1 MRFSVCM
8 NSWKTRG
15 LNVLVMLLLALAFS
29 ACNEDKD
36 EVADD
41 SQMTLTVLDNR
52 WHEWKEEKKK
62 PIYKSKKISSWG
74 NKRAYKNRPQNKG
87 LPNKISFFS
96 TKNSIEDTVNYT
108 PEEKAKNYQ
117 KSFKIWSGVYRL
129 KSQKTASDTS
139 SLKLDENYEIPF
151 VGKKLKIGDNEYS
164 IFEMLELVQ
173 KEKTAL
179 LNVIASKIKWSNLS
193 FRLDLNELRKSI
205 DSLQTIKELFS
216 EIDFK
221 MGISGYIISNR
232 SEIKSHSID
241 LLNLDTNDQF
251 VEFPLYNKFFIEYT
265 PKIKNQKVKLGNLR
279 TETEVDASILTENT
293 MHYENE
299 KILFS
304 SNVISV
310 VLDFPGIT
318 DEKTESLPIGVKWD
332 FLNISITGNGVVDNV
347 GPIEKVKKVK
357 RVDFPVKDYLEQYY
371 DKNFYLSIEEYF
383 GAFEKLEIPFL
394 DNPVFSFGR
403 DFFSLKNLIET
414 IDNYDRFVLYATTE
428 ATELKEGVEGGK
440 IKIKEITDSLKRH
453 IRKNMTLRNVSM
465 YNKSFEDL
473 DKVYNKSGLINL
485 MSYSKVKKNQTIK
498 LRDQENVLVYKITLK
513 PLELT
518 KNIDFGLFKAENF
531 DVDFVAYIQHCIY
544 LLLCYMVLDNDN
556 SYVDAA
562 DLKLSA
568 RVNEINLD
576 DKKILFGEDSLKNN
590 GRLNYFI
597 RINPD
602 AEDTTKIVKPALN
615 LDYESLTVKD
625 GDRIVATLNNQNH
638 KERFSYDFKRKK
650 WIIPSSLKPYVTLPK
665 RNMKFDE

>member
-1 MRFSVCM
+1 M
-8 NSWKTRG
+8 NSY
-15 LNVLVMLLLALAFS
+15 
-29 ACNEDKD
+29 
-36 EVADD
+36 
-41 SQMTLTVLDNR
+41 
-52 WHEWKEEKKK
+52 KKK
-62 PIYKSKKISSWG
+62 
-74 NKRAYKNRPQNKG
+74 
-87 LPNKISFFS
+87 
-96 TKNSIEDTVNYT
+96 
-108 PEEKAKNYQ
+108 
-117 KSFKIWSGVYRL
+117 
-129 KSQKTASDTS
+129 
-139 SLKLDENYEIPF
+139 
-151 VGKKLKIGDNEYS
+151 
-164 IFEMLELVQ
+164 
-173 KEKTAL
+173 KTAL

-221 MGISGYIISNR
+221 MGVNGKIISNSLDR
-232 SEIKSHSID
+232 KTQSLD

-279 TETEVDASILTENT
+279 TETEVDASILTKNT
-293 MHYENE
+293 IHYENE

-332 FLNISITGNGVVDNV
+332 FLNISITENGVIDNV
-347 GPIEKVKKVK
+347 GPVKKVKKVK
-357 RVDFPVKDYLEQYY
+357 KVNFLVKDYLEQYY

-383 GAFEKLEIPFL
+383 GAFEELEIPFL

-473 DKVYNKSGLINL
+473 RDVYNNSGLINL

-531 DVDFVAYIQHCIY
+531 DVDFVAYIQHRIY
-544 LLLCYMVLDNDN
+544 LLLGYMVLDN

-568 RVNEINLD
+568 RVNEINLG
-576 DKKILFGEDSLKNN
+576 DKKISFGDGSSKNN
-590 GRLNYFI
+590 GKLNYFI
-597 RINPD
+597 SIEPD
-602 AEDTTKIVKPALN
+602 AEDTMKIVKPAMN
-615 LDYESLTVKD
+615 LDFESLTIQD

-638 KERFSYDFKRKK
+638 KERFRYDFNRDK

>member
-1 MRFSVCM
+1 MRLSVCM

-15 LNVLVMLLLALAFS
+15 LNVFVMLLLALSLA

-36 EVADD
+36 IAKNHRENVVEPSVIEVHPKPRVHPHPKPGVRIHPSQFSWKFRPAD
-41 SQMTLTVLDNR
+41 R
-52 WHEWKEEKKK
+52 
-62 PIYKSKKISSWG
+62 PKI
-74 NKRAYKNRPQNKG
+74 NYLFPKG
-87 LPNKISFFS
+87 
-96 TKNSIEDTVNYT
+96 SIEDTVNYT

-164 IFEMLELVQ
+164 TFEMVELVQ

-221 MGISGYIISNR
+221 MGVNGKIISNSLDR
-232 SEIKSHSID
+232 KTQSLD

-310 VLDFPGIT
+310 ILDFPGIT

-383 GAFEKLEIPFL
+383 GAFEELEIPFL

-440 IKIKEITDSLKRH
+440 IKIKEITDLLKRH

-531 DVDFVAYIQHCIY
+531 DVDFVAYIQHSIY
-544 LLLCYMVLDNDN
+544 LLLGYMVLDD
-556 SYVDAA
+556 SYVDVA

-568 RVNEINLD
+568 RVNEINLG

-602 AEDTTKIVKPALN
+602 AEDTTKIVKPTMN
-615 LDYESLTVKD
+615 LDYESLTIKD

-638 KERFSYDFKRKK
+638 KERFRYDFNRDK
-650 WIIPSSLKPYVTLPK
+650 WIIPSSLKPYVTLSK
-665 RNMKFDE
+665 RNVKFDE

>member
-1 MRFSVCM
+1 MRLSVRM
-8 NSWKTRG
+8 ETLKMRG
-15 LNVLVMLLLALAFS
+15 LNILVMLLLALMFV

-36 EVADD
+36 IAKNHRENVVEPSVIEVHPKPRVHPHPKPGVRIHPSHFSWRFRPAD
-41 SQMTLTVLDNR
+41 R
-52 WHEWKEEKKK
+52 
-62 PIYKSKKISSWG
+62 PKI
-74 NKRAYKNRPQNKG
+74 NYLFPKG
-87 LPNKISFFS
+87 
-96 TKNSIEDTVNYT
+96 SIEDTVNYT

-318 DEKTESLPIGVKWD
+318 DEKTAFLPIGVKWD
-332 FLNISITGNGVVDNV
+332 FLNISITKEGIEDNV

-414 IDNYDRFVLYATTE
+414 VDNYDRFVLYATTE

-440 IKIKEITDSLKRH
+440 IKIKEITDLLKRH

-473 DKVYNKSGLINL
+473 DNVYNKSGLIDL
-485 MSYSKVKKNQTIK
+485 MSYSKKKNRTIR

-531 DVDFVAYIQHCIY
+531 DVDFVAYIQHRIY
-544 LLLCYMVLDNDN
+544 LLLGYMVLDN

-602 AEDTTKIVKPALN
+602 AENTTKIIKPSMN
-615 LDYESLTVKD
+615 LDYESLTIMD
-625 GDRIVATLNNQNH
+625 GDRIVATVNNQNH
-638 KERFSYDFKRKK
+638 KERFSYDFNRDK
-650 WIIPSSLKPYVTLPK
+650 WIIPSSLKPYITLPK
-665 RNMKFDE
+665 YNVKFDE

>member
-1 MRFSVCM
+1 M
-8 NSWKTRG
+8 NSLKMRG
-15 LNVLVMLLLALAFS
+15 LNVFVMLLLALSLA

-74 NKRAYKNRPQNKG
+74 NKRAYKNSPQNKG

-96 TKNSIEDTVNYT
+96 TKNSIEDTVNYS
-108 PEEKAKNYQ
+108 PEDKAKNYQ
-117 KSFKIWSGVYRL
+117 NSFRIWSGVYRL
-129 KSQKTASDTS
+129 KSQKTAFDTS

-193 FRLDLNELRKSI
+193 FRLDLNELRKGI

-221 MGISGYIISNR
+221 MGVNGKIISNSLDR
-232 SEIKSHSID
+232 KTQSLD

-332 FLNISITGNGVVDNV
+332 FLNISITKEGIEDNV
-347 GPIEKVKKVK
+347 GEKK
-357 RVDFPVKDYLEQYY
+357 
-371 DKNFYLSIEEYF
+371 
-383 GAFEKLEIPFL
+383 
-394 DNPVFSFGR
+394 
-403 DFFSLKNLIET
+403 
-414 IDNYDRFVLYATTE
+414 
-428 ATELKEGVEGGK
+428 
-440 IKIKEITDSLKRH
+440 
-453 IRKNMTLRNVSM
+453 
-465 YNKSFEDL
+465 
-473 DKVYNKSGLINL
+473 
-485 MSYSKVKKNQTIK
+485 
-498 LRDQENVLVYKITLK
+498 
-513 PLELT
+513 
-518 KNIDFGLFKAENF
+518 
-531 DVDFVAYIQHCIY
+531 
-544 LLLCYMVLDNDN
+544 
-556 SYVDAA
+556 
-562 DLKLSA
+562 
-568 RVNEINLD
+568 
-576 DKKILFGEDSLKNN
+576 
-590 GRLNYFI
+590 
-597 RINPD
+597 
-602 AEDTTKIVKPALN
+602 
-615 LDYESLTVKD
+615 
-625 GDRIVATLNNQNH
+625 
-638 KERFSYDFKRKK
+638 
-650 WIIPSSLKPYVTLPK
+650 
-665 RNMKFDE
+665 

>member
-1 MRFSVCM
+1 MRLSVCM

-473 DKVYNKSGLINL
+473 DDVYNKSGLINL
-485 MSYSKVKKNQTIK
+485 MSYSKVKKNRTIR

-518 KNIDFGLFKAENF
+518 KNIDFGLFKTESF
-531 DVDFVAYIQHCIY
+531 DVDFVAYIQHRIY
-544 LLLCYMVLDNDN
+544 LLLGYMVLDN

-602 AEDTTKIVKPALN
+602 AEDTTKIVKPTMN
-615 LDYESLTVKD
+615 LDFESLTIQD

>member
-1 MRFSVCM
+1 MRLSVCM

-36 EVADD
+36 IAKNHRENVVEPSVIEVHPKPRVHPHPKPGVRIHPSQFSWKSRPAD
-41 SQMTLTVLDNR
+41 R
-52 WHEWKEEKKK
+52 
-62 PIYKSKKISSWG
+62 PKI
-74 NKRAYKNRPQNKG
+74 NYLFPKG
-87 LPNKISFFS
+87 
-96 TKNSIEDTVNYT
+96 SIEDTVNYT
-108 PEEKAKNYQ
+108 PEEKARNYQ

-383 GAFEKLEIPFL
+383 GAFEELEIPFL

-473 DKVYNKSGLINL
+473 DDVYNKSRLINL
-485 MSYSKVKKNQTIK
+485 MSYSKVKKNRTIR

-518 KNIDFGLFKAENF
+518 KNIDFGLFKTENF
-531 DVDFVAYIQHCIY
+531 DVDFVAYIQHRIY
-544 LLLCYMVLDNDN
+544 LLLGYMVLDN

-568 RVNEINLD
+568 RVNEINLG
-576 DKKILFGEDSLKNN
+576 DKKILFGDGSSKNN

-602 AEDTTKIVKPALN
+602 AEDTTKIVKPTMN
-615 LDYESLTVKD
+615 LDFESLTIQD

-665 RNMKFDE
+665 RNMKFEE

>member
-1 MRFSVCM
+1 MRLMMCM
-8 NSWKTRG
+8 DSWKTRG
-15 LNVLVMLLLALAFS
+15 LNILVMLLLALAFS

-36 EVADD
+36 IAKNHRENVVEPSVIEVHPKPRVHPHPKPGVRIHPSQFSWRFRPAD
-41 SQMTLTVLDNR
+41 R
-52 WHEWKEEKKK
+52 
-62 PIYKSKKISSWG
+62 PKI
-74 NKRAYKNRPQNKG
+74 NYLFPKG
-87 LPNKISFFS
+87 
-96 TKNSIEDTVNYT
+96 SIEDTVNYT

-151 VGKKLKIGDNEYS
+151 VGKTLKIGDKEYS
-164 IFEMLELVQ
+164 TFEMVELVQ

-193 FRLDLNELRKSI
+193 FRLNLNELRKSI

-279 TETEVDASILTENT
+279 TETEVDASILTENSI
-293 MHYENE
+293 HYENG
-299 KILFS
+299 KASFS
-304 SNVISV
+304 SDVKSFI
-310 VLDFPGIT
+310 LDFPGIT

-383 GAFEKLEIPFL
+383 GAFEELEIPFL

-473 DKVYNKSGLINL
+473 DDVYNKSGLINL
-485 MSYSKVKKNQTIK
+485 MSYSKVKKNRTIR

-518 KNIDFGLFKAENF
+518 KNIDFGLFKTENF
-531 DVDFVAYIQHCIY
+531 DVDFVAYIQHRIY
-544 LLLCYMVLDNDN
+544 LLLGYMVLDN

-568 RVNEINLD
+568 RVNEINLG
-576 DKKILFGEDSLKNN
+576 DKKILFGDGSSKNN
-590 GRLNYFI
+590 GRLDYFI
-597 RINPD
+597 RISPD
-602 AEDTTKIVKPALN
+602 AEDSSKIVKPALN
-615 LDYESLTVKD
+615 LNYESLTIMD
-625 GDRIVATLNNQNH
+625 GDRIVATVNNLNH
-638 KERFSYDFKRKK
+638 KERFSYDFNCDK
-650 WIIPSSLKPYVTLPK
+650 WIIPSSLKPYITLPK
-665 RNMKFDE
+665 SNVKFDE

>member
-1 MRFSVCM
+1 MRLSVCM

-15 LNVLVMLLLALAFS
+15 LNVFVMLLLALSLA

-36 EVADD
+36 IAKNHRENVVEPSVIEVHPKPRVHPHPKPGVRIHPSQFSWRFRPAD
-41 SQMTLTVLDNR
+41 R
-52 WHEWKEEKKK
+52 
-62 PIYKSKKISSWG
+62 PKI
-74 NKRAYKNRPQNKG
+74 NYLFPKG
-87 LPNKISFFS
+87 
-96 TKNSIEDTVNYT
+96 SIEDTVNYT

-117 KSFKIWSGVYRL
+117 KSFKIWGGAYRL

-164 IFEMLELVQ
+164 TFEMVELVQ

-221 MGISGYIISNR
+221 MGVNGKIISNSLDR
-232 SEIKSHSID
+232 KTQSLD

-310 VLDFPGIT
+310 ILDFPGIT

-383 GAFEKLEIPFL
+383 GAFEELEIPFL

-531 DVDFVAYIQHCIY
+531 DVDFVAYIQHSIY
-544 LLLCYMVLDNDN
+544 LLLGYMVLDN
-556 SYVDAA
+556 SYVDVA

-576 DKKILFGEDSLKNN
+576 DKKILFGDGSSKNN
-590 GRLNYFI
+590 GRLDYFI
-597 RINPD
+597 RISPD
-602 AEDTTKIVKPALN
+602 AEDSSKIVKPALN

-650 WIIPSSLKPYVTLPK
+650 WIIPSSLKPYVTLSK

>member
-1 MRFSVCM
+1 MRLSVRM
-8 NSWKTRG
+8 KSLKMRG
-15 LNVLVMLLLALAFS
+15 LNILVMLLLALAFS

-36 EVADD
+36 IAKNHRENVVEPSVIEVHPKPRVHPHPKPGVRIHPSQFSWKFRPAD
-41 SQMTLTVLDNR
+41 R
-52 WHEWKEEKKK
+52 
-62 PIYKSKKISSWG
+62 PKI
-74 NKRAYKNRPQNKG
+74 NYLFPKG
-87 LPNKISFFS
+87 
-96 TKNSIEDTVNYT
+96 SIEDTVNYT

-117 KSFKIWSGVYRL
+117 NSFKIWSGVYRL

-383 GAFEKLEIPFL
+383 GAFEELEIPFL

-473 DKVYNKSGLINL
+473 DDVYNKSGLINL
-485 MSYSKVKKNQTIK
+485 MSYSKVKKNRTIR
-498 LRDQENVLVYKITLK
+498 LRDQENVLVYKIMLK

-518 KNIDFGLFKAENF
+518 KNIDFGLFKTENF
-531 DVDFVAYIQHCIY
+531 DVDFVAYIQHRIY
-544 LLLCYMVLDNDN
+544 LLLGYMVLDN

-568 RVNEINLD
+568 RVNEINLG
-576 DKKILFGEDSLKNN
+576 DKKILFGDGSSKNN
-590 GRLNYFI
+590 GRLDYFI
-597 RINPD
+597 RISPD
-602 AEDTTKIVKPALN
+602 AEDSSKIVKPALN

-638 KERFSYDFKRKK
+638 KERFRYDFNRDK
-650 WIIPSSLKPYVTLPK
+650 WMIPSSLKPYVTLSK

>member
-1 MRFSVCM
+1 MRLMMCM
-8 NSWKTRG
+8 DSWKTRG

-36 EVADD
+36 IAKNHRENVVEPSVIEVHPKPRVHPHPKPGVRIHPSQFSWRSRPAD
-41 SQMTLTVLDNR
+41 R
-52 WHEWKEEKKK
+52 
-62 PIYKSKKISSWG
+62 PKI
-74 NKRAYKNRPQNKG
+74 NYLFPKG
-87 LPNKISFFS
+87 
-96 TKNSIEDTVNYT
+96 SIEDTVNYT

-117 KSFKIWSGVYRL
+117 KNFKIWSGVYRL

-383 GAFEKLEIPFL
+383 GAFEELEIPFL

-473 DKVYNKSGLINL
+473 DDVYNKSGLINL
-485 MSYSKVKKNQTIK
+485 MSYSKVKKNRTIR

-518 KNIDFGLFKAENF
+518 KNIDFGLFKTERF
-531 DVDFVAYIQHCIY
+531 DVDFVAYIQHRIY
-544 LLLCYMVLDNDN
+544 LLLGYMVLDN

-568 RVNEINLD
+568 RVNEINLG
-576 DKKILFGEDSLKNN
+576 DKKILFGDGSSKNN
-590 GRLNYFI
+590 GRLDYFI
-597 RINPD
+597 RISPD
-602 AEDTTKIVKPALN
+602 AEDSSKIVKPALN

-650 WIIPSSLKPYVTLPK
+650 WIIPSSLKPYVTLSK

>member
-1 MRFSVCM
+1 MRLSVRM
-8 NSWKTRG
+8 ETLKMRG
-15 LNVLVMLLLALAFS
+15 LNILVMLLLALTFV
-29 ACNEDKD
+29 ACNENKD
-36 EVADD
+36 IAKNHRENVVEPSVIEVLPKPRVHPHPKPGVRIHPSQFSWRFRPAD
-41 SQMTLTVLDNR
+41 R
-52 WHEWKEEKKK
+52 
-62 PIYKSKKISSWG
+62 PKI
-74 NKRAYKNRPQNKG
+74 NYLFPKG
-87 LPNKISFFS
+87 
-96 TKNSIEDTVNYT
+96 SIEDTVNYT
-108 PEEKAKNYQ
+108 PDEKAKNYQ

-265 PKIKNQKVKLGNLR
+265 PRIKNQKVKLGNLR
-279 TETEVDASILTENT
+279 TETEVDASILTENSI
-293 MHYENE
+293 HYENG
-299 KILFS
+299 KASFS
-304 SNVISV
+304 SDVKSFI
-310 VLDFPGIT
+310 LDFPGIT

-347 GPIEKVKKVK
+347 GPIENVKKVK

-383 GAFEKLEIPFL
+383 GAFEELEIPFL

-473 DKVYNKSGLINL
+473 DDVYNKSGLINL
-485 MSYSKVKKNQTIK
+485 MSYSKVKKNRTIR

-518 KNIDFGLFKAENF
+518 KNIDFCLFKTENF
-531 DVDFVAYIQHCIY
+531 DVDFVAYIQHRIY
-544 LLLCYMVLDNDN
+544 LLLGYMVLDN

-568 RVNEINLD
+568 RVNEINLG
-576 DKKILFGEDSLKNN
+576 DKKILFGDGSSKNN
-590 GRLNYFI
+590 GQLNYFI
-597 RINPD
+597 HINPD
-602 AEDTTKIVKPALN
+602 AEDTTKIIKPSMN

-638 KERFSYDFKRKK
+638 KERFSYDFNLDK

-665 RNMKFDE
+665 CNIKFDE

>member
-1 MRFSVCM
+1 MRLSVCM
-8 NSWKTRG
+8 KSWKTRG
-15 LNVLVMLLLALAFS
+15 LNVFVMLLLAFAFT

-36 EVADD
+36 IAKNHRENVVEPSVIEVHPKPRVHPHPKPGVRIHPSQFSWRFRPAD
-41 SQMTLTVLDNR
+41 R
-52 WHEWKEEKKK
+52 
-62 PIYKSKKISSWG
+62 PKI
-74 NKRAYKNRPQNKG
+74 NYFFPKG
-87 LPNKISFFS
+87 
-96 TKNSIEDTVNYT
+96 SIEDTVNYT

-117 KSFKIWSGVYRL
+117 KSFKIWGGAYRL
-129 KSQKTASDTS
+129 KSQKTASDTY

-179 LNVIASKIKWSNLS
+179 LNVISSKIKWSNLS
-193 FRLDLNELRKSI
+193 FRLDLNGLRKSI

-221 MGISGYIISNR
+221 MGVNGKIISNSLDR
-232 SEIKSHSID
+232 KTQSLD

-310 VLDFPGIT
+310 ILDFPGIT

-347 GPIEKVKKVK
+347 GLIEKVKKVK

-383 GAFEKLEIPFL
+383 GAFEELEIPFL

-544 LLLCYMVLDNDN
+544 LLLGYMVLDD

-576 DKKILFGEDSLKNN
+576 DKKILFGDGSSKNN
-590 GRLNYFI
+590 GRLDYFI
-597 RINPD
+597 RISPD
-602 AEDTTKIVKPALN
+602 AEDSSKIVKPALN

>member
-1 MRFSVCM
+1 MRLSVRM
-8 NSWKTRG
+8 KSLKMRG
-15 LNVLVMLLLALAFS
+15 LNILVMLLLALAFS

-36 EVADD
+36 IAKNHRENVVEPSVIEVHPKPRVHPHPKPGVRIHPSQFSWRFRPAD
-41 SQMTLTVLDNR
+41 R
-52 WHEWKEEKKK
+52 
-62 PIYKSKKISSWG
+62 PKI
-74 NKRAYKNRPQNKG
+74 NYLFPKG
-87 LPNKISFFS
+87 
-96 TKNSIEDTVNYT
+96 SIEDTVNYT

-304 SNVISV
+304 SNVILV

-383 GAFEKLEIPFL
+383 GAFEELEIPFL

-473 DKVYNKSGLINL
+473 DDVYNKSGLINL
-485 MSYSKVKKNQTIK
+485 MSYSKVKKNRTIR

-518 KNIDFGLFKAENF
+518 KNIDFGLFKTENF
-531 DVDFVAYIQHCIY
+531 DVDFVAYIQHRIY
-544 LLLCYMVLDNDN
+544 LLLGYMVLDN

-568 RVNEINLD
+568 RVNEINLG
-576 DKKILFGEDSLKNN
+576 DKKILFGDGSSKNN
-590 GRLNYFI
+590 GRLDYFI
-597 RINPD
+597 RISPD
-602 AEDTTKIVKPALN
+602 AEDSSKIVKPALN

-638 KERFSYDFKRKK
+638 KERFRYDFNRDK
-650 WIIPSSLKPYVTLPK
+650 WMIPSSLKPYVTLSK

>member
-1 MRFSVCM
+1 MRLSVCM
-8 NSWKTRG
+8 KSWKTRG
-15 LNVLVMLLLALAFS
+15 LNVFVMLLLAFAFT

-36 EVADD
+36 IAKNHRENVVEPFVIEVHPKPRVHPHPKPGVRIHPSQFSWRFRPAD
-41 SQMTLTVLDNR
+41 R
-52 WHEWKEEKKK
+52 
-62 PIYKSKKISSWG
+62 PKI
-74 NKRAYKNRPQNKG
+74 NYLFPKG
-87 LPNKISFFS
+87 
-96 TKNSIEDTVNYT
+96 SIEDTVNYT

-164 IFEMLELVQ
+164 TFEMVELVQ

-221 MGISGYIISNR
+221 MGVNGKIISNSLDR
-232 SEIKSHSID
+232 KTQSLD

-310 VLDFPGIT
+310 ILDFPGIT

-383 GAFEKLEIPFL
+383 GAFEELEIPFL

-544 LLLCYMVLDNDN
+544 LLLGYMVLDD

-576 DKKILFGEDSLKNN
+576 DKKILFGDGSSKNN
-590 GRLNYFI
+590 GRLDYFI
-597 RINPD
+597 RISPD
-602 AEDTTKIVKPALN
+602 AEDSSKIVKPALN

>member
-1 MRFSVCM
+1 MRLSVCM

-36 EVADD
+36 IDKNHRKNVVEPSVIEVHPKPRVHPHPKPGVRIHPSQFSWRFRPAD
-41 SQMTLTVLDNR
+41 R
-52 WHEWKEEKKK
+52 
-62 PIYKSKKISSWG
+62 PKI
-74 NKRAYKNRPQNKG
+74 NYLFPKC
-87 LPNKISFFS
+87 
-96 TKNSIEDTVNYT
+96 SIEDTLNYT

-265 PKIKNQKVKLGNLR
+265 PKIKNQKVKFGNLR

-383 GAFEKLEIPFL
+383 GAFEELEIPFL

-473 DKVYNKSGLINL
+473 DDVYNKSGLINL
-485 MSYSKVKKNQTIK
+485 MSYSKVKKNRTIR
-498 LRDQENVLVYKITLK
+498 LRDQENILVYKITLK

-518 KNIDFGLFKAENF
+518 KNIDFGLFKTENF
-531 DVDFVAYIQHCIY
+531 DVDFVAYIQHRIY
-544 LLLCYMVLDNDN
+544 LLLGYMVLDN

-568 RVNEINLD
+568 RMNEINLG
-576 DKKILFGEDSLKNN
+576 DKKILFGDGSSKNN
-590 GRLNYFI
+590 GRLDYFI
-597 RINPD
+597 RISPD
-602 AEDTTKIVKPALN
+602 AEDSSKIVKPALN
-615 LDYESLTVKD
+615 LDYESLTIMD
-625 GDRIVATLNNQNH
+625 GDRIVATVNNQNH
-638 KERFSYDFKRKK
+638 KERFSYDFNIDK
-650 WIIPSSLKPYVTLPK
+650 WMIPSSLKPYVTLPK
-665 RNMKFDE
+665 SNVKFDE

>member
-1 MRFSVCM
+1 MRLSVCM

-36 EVADD
+36 IAKNHRENVVEPSVIEVLPKPRVHPHPKPGVRIHPSQFSWRFRPAD
-41 SQMTLTVLDNR
+41 R
-52 WHEWKEEKKK
+52 
-62 PIYKSKKISSWG
+62 PKI
-74 NKRAYKNRPQNKG
+74 NYLFPKG
-87 LPNKISFFS
+87 
-96 TKNSIEDTVNYT
+96 SIEDTVNYS
-108 PEEKAKNYQ
+108 PEQKAKNYQ
-117 KSFKIWSGVYRL
+117 NSFKIWSGVYRL

-221 MGISGYIISNR
+221 MGVNGKIISNSLDR
-232 SEIKSHSID
+232 KTQSLD

-279 TETEVDASILTENT
+279 TETEVDASILTENSIY
-293 MHYENE
+293 YENG
-299 KILFS
+299 KASFS
-304 SNVISV
+304 SDVESFI
-310 VLDFPGIT
+310 LDFPGIT
-318 DEKTESLPIGVKWD
+318 YEKTESLPIGVKWD
-332 FLNISITGNGVVDNV
+332 FLNVSITKNGIEDNV

-357 RVDFPVKDYLEQYY
+357 KVNFPVKDYLEQYY

-383 GAFEKLEIPFL
+383 GAFDELEIPFL

-403 DFFSLKNLIET
+403 DFFSLKNLIES

-531 DVDFVAYIQHCIY
+531 DVDFVAYIQHSIY
-544 LLLCYMVLDNDN
+544 LLLGYMVLDD

-568 RVNEINLD
+568 RVNEINLG
-576 DKKILFGEDSLKNN
+576 DKKISFGEDSLKNN

-602 AEDTTKIVKPALN
+602 AEDTTKIIKPSMN

-650 WIIPSSLKPYVTLPK
+650 WKIPESLKPYVSQYKGKSVL
-665 RNMKFDE
+665 E

>member
-1 MRFSVCM
+1 MRLMMCM
-8 NSWKTRG
+8 DSWKTRG

-36 EVADD
+36 IAKNHRENVVEPSVIEVHPKPRVHPHPKPGVRIHPSQFSWRFRPAD
-41 SQMTLTVLDNR
+41 R
-52 WHEWKEEKKK
+52 
-62 PIYKSKKISSWG
+62 PKI
-74 NKRAYKNRPQNKG
+74 NYLFPKG
-87 LPNKISFFS
+87 
-96 TKNSIEDTVNYT
+96 SIEDTVNYT

-117 KSFKIWSGVYRL
+117 NSFKIWSGVYRL
-129 KSQKTASDTS
+129 KSQKTAFDTS

-164 IFEMLELVQ
+164 TFEMVELVQ

-332 FLNISITGNGVVDNV
+332 FLNASITKNGIEDNV

-383 GAFEKLEIPFL
+383 GAFEELEIPFL

-473 DKVYNKSGLINL
+473 DDVYNKSGLINL
-485 MSYSKVKKNQTIK
+485 MSYSKVKKNRTIR

-518 KNIDFGLFKAENF
+518 KNIDFGLFKTENF
-531 DVDFVAYIQHCIY
+531 DVDFVAYIQHRIY
-544 LLLCYMVLDNDN
+544 LLLGYMVLDN

-568 RVNEINLD
+568 RVNEINLG
-576 DKKILFGEDSLKNN
+576 DKKILFGDGSSKNN
-590 GRLNYFI
+590 GRLDYFI
-597 RINPD
+597 RISPD
-602 AEDTTKIVKPALN
+602 AEDSSKIVKPALN

-625 GDRIVATLNNQNH
+625 GDRIVATVNNQNH
-638 KERFSYDFKRKK
+638 KERFSYDFNRDK
-650 WIIPSSLKPYVTLPK
+650 WIIPSSLKPYVTLSK

>member
-1 MRFSVCM
+1 MRLSVCM

-36 EVADD
+36 IAKNHRENVVEPSVIEVHPKPRVHPHPKPGVRIHPSQFSWRFRPAD
-41 SQMTLTVLDNR
+41 R
-52 WHEWKEEKKK
+52 
-62 PIYKSKKISSWG
+62 PKI
-74 NKRAYKNRPQNKG
+74 NYLFPKG
-87 LPNKISFFS
+87 
-96 TKNSIEDTVNYT
+96 SIEDTVNYT

-383 GAFEKLEIPFL
+383 GAFEELEIPFL

-473 DKVYNKSGLINL
+473 DDVYNKSGLINL
-485 MSYSKVKKNQTIK
+485 MSYSKVKKNRTIR

-518 KNIDFGLFKAENF
+518 KNIDFGLFKTESF
-531 DVDFVAYIQHCIY
+531 DVDFVAYIQHRIY
-544 LLLCYMVLDNDN
+544 LLLGYMVLDN

-568 RVNEINLD
+568 RVNEINLG
-576 DKKILFGEDSLKNN
+576 DKKILFDDGSSKNN

-602 AEDTTKIVKPALN
+602 AEDTTKIIKSSMN

-650 WIIPSSLKPYVTLPK
+650 WIIPSSLKPYVTLAK
-665 RNMKFDE
+665 SNVKFDE

>member
-1 MRFSVCM
+1 MRLSVRM
-8 NSWKTRG
+8 KSLKMRG
-15 LNVLVMLLLALAFS
+15 LNILVMLLLALAFS

-36 EVADD
+36 IAKNHRENVVEPSVIEVHPKPRVHPHPKPGVRIHPSQFSWRFRPAD
-41 SQMTLTVLDNR
+41 
-52 WHEWKEEKKK
+52 H
-62 PIYKSKKISSWG
+62 PKI
-74 NKRAYKNRPQNKG
+74 NYLFPKG
-87 LPNKISFFS
+87 
-96 TKNSIEDTVNYT
+96 SIEDTVNYT

-117 KSFKIWSGVYRL
+117 KNFKIWSGVYRL

-179 LNVIASKIKWSNLS
+179 WNVIASKIKWSNLS

-383 GAFEKLEIPFL
+383 GAFEELEIPFL

-473 DKVYNKSGLINL
+473 DDVYNKSGLINL
-485 MSYSKVKKNQTIK
+485 MSYSKVKKNRTIR

-518 KNIDFGLFKAENF
+518 KNIDFGLFKTENF
-531 DVDFVAYIQHCIY
+531 DVDFVAYIQHRIY
-544 LLLCYMVLDNDN
+544 LLLGYMVLDN

-568 RVNEINLD
+568 RVNEINLG
-576 DKKILFGEDSLKNN
+576 DKKILFGDGSSKNN
-590 GRLNYFI
+590 GRLDYFI
-597 RINPD
+597 RISPD
-602 AEDTTKIVKPALN
+602 AEDSSKIVKPALN

-650 WIIPSSLKPYVTLPK
+650 WIIPSSLKPYVTLSK

>member
-1 MRFSVCM
+1 MRLSVCM
-8 NSWKTRG
+8 NSLKMRG
-15 LNVLVMLLLALAFS
+15 LNVLIMLLLAFAFT

-36 EVADD
+36 IAKNHRENVVEPSVIEVHPKPRVHPHPKPGVRIHPSQFSWRFRPAD
-41 SQMTLTVLDNR
+41 R
-52 WHEWKEEKKK
+52 
-62 PIYKSKKISSWG
+62 PKI
-74 NKRAYKNRPQNKG
+74 NYLFPKG
-87 LPNKISFFS
+87 
-96 TKNSIEDTVNYT
+96 SIEDTVNYT

-117 KSFKIWSGVYRL
+117 KSFKIWGGAYRL

-164 IFEMLELVQ
+164 TFEMVELVQ

-221 MGISGYIISNR
+221 MGVNGKIISNSLDR
-232 SEIKSHSID
+232 KTQSLD

-279 TETEVDASILTENT
+279 TETEVDASILTKNT
-293 MHYENE
+293 IHYENE

-332 FLNISITGNGVVDNV
+332 FLNISITENGVIDNV
-347 GPIEKVKKVK
+347 GPVKKVKKVK
-357 RVDFPVKDYLEQYY
+357 KVNFLVKDYLEQYY

-383 GAFEKLEIPFL
+383 GAFEELEIPFL

-473 DKVYNKSGLINL
+473 RDVYNNSGLINL

-531 DVDFVAYIQHCIY
+531 DVDFVAYIQHRIY
-544 LLLCYMVLDNDN
+544 LLLGYMVLDN

-568 RVNEINLD
+568 RVNEINLG
-576 DKKILFGEDSLKNN
+576 DKKISFGDGSSKNN
-590 GRLNYFI
+590 GKLNYFI
-597 RINPD
+597 SIEPD
-602 AEDTTKIVKPALN
+602 AEDTMKIVKPAMN
-615 LDYESLTVKD
+615 LDFESLTIQD

-638 KERFSYDFKRKK
+638 KERFRYDFNRDK

>member
-1 MRFSVCM
+1 MRLSVRM
-8 NSWKTRG
+8 ETLKMRG
-15 LNVLVMLLLALAFS
+15 LNILVMLLLALMFV

-36 EVADD
+36 IAKNHREIVVEPSVIEVHPKPRVHPHPKPGVRIHPSHFSWRFRPAD
-41 SQMTLTVLDNR
+41 R
-52 WHEWKEEKKK
+52 
-62 PIYKSKKISSWG
+62 PKI
-74 NKRAYKNRPQNKG
+74 NYLFPKG
-87 LPNKISFFS
+87 
-96 TKNSIEDTVNYT
+96 SIEDTVNYT

-179 LNVIASKIKWSNLS
+179 LNVIASKIKCSNLS

-332 FLNISITGNGVVDNV
+332 FLNISITKEGIEDNV

-414 IDNYDRFVLYATTE
+414 VDNYDRFVLYATTE

-440 IKIKEITDSLKRH
+440 IKIKEITDLLKRY
-453 IRKNMTLRNVSM
+453 IRKNMTLRC
-465 YNKSFEDL
+465 
-473 DKVYNKSGLINL
+473 
-485 MSYSKVKKNQTIK
+485 K
-498 LRDQENVLVYKITLK
+498 LPHN
-513 PLELT
+513 
-518 KNIDFGLFKAENF
+518 
-531 DVDFVAYIQHCIY
+531 
-544 LLLCYMVLDNDN
+544 
-556 SYVDAA
+556 
-562 DLKLSA
+562 
-568 RVNEINLD
+568 
-576 DKKILFGEDSLKNN
+576 
-590 GRLNYFI
+590 
-597 RINPD
+597 
-602 AEDTTKIVKPALN
+602 
-615 LDYESLTVKD
+615 
-625 GDRIVATLNNQNH
+625 
-638 KERFSYDFKRKK
+638 
-650 WIIPSSLKPYVTLPK
+650 
-665 RNMKFDE
+665 